1 LKTALPALFLCIT
14 FLSTIPVL
22 PQINGSAESEI
33 RSVMAQL
40 LKASLEGDSDK
51 VASLMTD
58 EYIQTDISG
67 HVQDKATWLKE
78 YFNPIAE
85 LIRASKFRW
94 EVYDRKDVQIHVYG
108 DSAVVVGT
116 LEAKGSGARWV
127 PQTHTWAADPN
138 ASFSGTLRFT
148 HVYVRRN
155 GTWLLAALHNAVPVS
170 SPPAKWLA
178 MTLPRPSAP

>member
-78 YFNPIAE
+78 
-85 LIRASKFRW
+85 
-94 EVYDRKDVQIHVYG
+94 
-108 DSAVVVGT
+108 
-116 LEAKGSGARWV
+116 
-127 PQTHTWAADPN
+127 
-138 ASFSGTLRFT
+138 
-148 HVYVRRN
+148 
-155 GTWLLAALHNAVPVS
+155 
-170 SPPAKWLA
+170 
-178 MTLPRPSAP
+178 